1 MGEVLILIII
11 ALAWGFKAAVANEE
25 KKVNDR
31 ETGSVSASPDELIKK
46 AKRTVEDLDALRGQ
60 TEKKRPSP
68 TEIKALHKQHRA
80 DEWERNEQ
88 RHADE
93 RAHSEKRWELARKKQ
108 ADSGEVH
115 SVHMDSCED
124 RLESLK
130 VLYDAGILDREEYA
144 QRVALVHA
152 KRRHFAALFLRR
164 STPVLL
170 GDHRGLQDEHDDND
184 DEHQS
189 SHILR
194 SFLLQTV
201 QYLLALFLILLFRN
215 EPTVVKGLQFREP

>member
-1 MGEVLILIII
+1 MEILALVVIGLIW
-11 ALAWGFKAAVANEE
+11 AFKAAVANED

-31 ETGSVSASPDELIKK
+31 ETGSISSTPDELIKK
-46 AKRTVEDLDALRGQ
+46 ANRMLNDLDAMR
-60 TEKKRPSP
+60 TKERENKKRPSP

-93 RAHSEKRWELARKKQ
+93 RAHSEKRWEIARRKQ

-144 QRVALVHA
+144 QRVARVKRQHA
-152 KRRHFAALFLRR
+152 QSR
-164 STPVLL
+164 S
-170 GDHRGLQDEHDDND
+170 
-184 DEHQS
+184 
-189 SHILR
+189 
-194 SFLLQTV
+194 
-201 QYLLALFLILLFRN
+201 
-215 EPTVVKGLQFREP
+215 

>member
-1 MGEVLILIII
+1 MAGLMFIVIVIVFILKSAMIAEQNGSGAPEKKSGEMTPFRVNESD
-11 ALAWGFKAAVANEE
+11 ALAG
-25 KKVNDR
+25 KVESARR
-31 ETGSVSASPDELIKK
+31 E
-46 AKRTVEDLDALRGQ
+46 LDALREQ
-60 TEKKRPSP
+60 AQKKRPDP
-68 TEIKALHKQHRA
+68 LEIKALHKQHRA

-144 QRVALVHA
+144 QRVARVKNAHA
-152 KRRHFAALFLRR
+152 
-164 STPVLL
+164 
-170 GDHRGLQDEHDDND
+170 
-184 DEHQS
+184 QS
-189 SHILR
+189 R
-194 SFLLQTV
+194 D
-201 QYLLALFLILLFRN
+201 
-215 EPTVVKGLQFREP
+215 

>member
-11 ALAWGFKAAVANEE
+11 ALVWGFKAAVANED

-46 AKRTVEDLDALRGQ
+46 AKRTAEDLDALRGQ
-60 TEKKRPSP
+60 TEKKRPNGVQ
-68 TEIKALHKQHRA
+68 IRDFHKNLAAQ
-80 DEWERNEQ
+80 EREN
-88 RHADE
+88 
-93 RAHSEKRWELARKKQ
+93 SEKRWAVARKKQ

-144 QRVALVHA
+144 QRVARVKKAHA
-152 KRRHFAALFLRR
+152 Q
-164 STPVLL
+164 S
-170 GDHRGLQDEHDDND
+170 RG
-184 DEHQS
+184 
-189 SHILR
+189 
-194 SFLLQTV
+194 
-201 QYLLALFLILLFRN
+201 
-215 EPTVVKGLQFREP
+215 

>member
-11 ALAWGFKAAVANEE
+11 ALVWGFKAVVANEE

-31 ETGSVSASPDELIKK
+31 ETGSISASPDELIKK

-68 TEIKALHKQHRA
+68 TEIKALHKQIRDFHKNLA
-80 DEWERNEQ
+80 AQERKS
-88 RHADE
+88 
-93 RAHSEKRWELARKKQ
+93 SEKRWEIARRKQ

-124 RLESLK
+124 RLENLK

-144 QRVALVHA
+144 QRVARVKQAHA
-152 KRRHFAALFLRR
+152 Q
-164 STPVLL
+164 S
-170 GDHRGLQDEHDDND
+170 RG
-184 DEHQS
+184 
-189 SHILR
+189 
-194 SFLLQTV
+194 
-201 QYLLALFLILLFRN
+201 
-215 EPTVVKGLQFREP
+215 

>member
-1 MGEVLILIII
+1 MEILALVVIGLIW
-11 ALAWGFKAAVANEE
+11 AFKAAVANED

-31 ETGSVSASPDELIKK
+31 ETGSISSMPDELIKK
-46 AKRTVEDLDALRGQ
+46 ANRTLNDLDAMRIK
-60 TEKKRPSP
+60 ERENKKRPSP

-93 RAHSEKRWELARKKQ
+93 RAHSEKRWEIARRKQ

-144 QRVALVHA
+144 QRVARVKRQHA
-152 KRRHFAALFLRR
+152 
-164 STPVLL
+164 
-170 GDHRGLQDEHDDND
+170 
-184 DEHQS
+184 QS
-189 SHILR
+189 GS
-194 SFLLQTV
+194 
-201 QYLLALFLILLFRN
+201 Y
-215 EPTVVKGLQFREP
+215 

>member
-1 MGEVLILIII
+1 MAGLMFIVIVIVFILKSAMIAEQNGSGAPEKKSGEMTPFRVNESD
-11 ALAWGFKAAVANEE
+11 ALAE
-25 KKVNDR
+25 KVKSARR
-31 ETGSVSASPDELIKK
+31 E
-46 AKRTVEDLDALRGQ
+46 LDALREQ
-60 TEKKRPSP
+60 TQKKRPSP

-93 RAHSEKRWELARKKQ
+93 RAHSEKRWEIARRKQ

-144 QRVALVHA
+144 QRVARVKKAHA
-152 KRRHFAALFLRR
+152 
-164 STPVLL
+164 
-170 GDHRGLQDEHDDND
+170 
-184 DEHQS
+184 QS
-189 SHILR
+189 
-194 SFLLQTV
+194 
-201 QYLLALFLILLFRN
+201 
-215 EPTVVKGLQFREP
+215 KG

>member
-11 ALAWGFKAAVANEE
+11 ALVWGFKAAVANED

-31 ETGSVSASPDELIKK
+31 ETGSISSTPDELIKK
-46 AKRTVEDLDALRGQ
+46 AKRIAEDLDALRGQ

-93 RAHSEKRWELARKKQ
+93 RAHSEKQ

-144 QRVALVHA
+144 QRVARVKKAHA
-152 KRRHFAALFLRR
+152 Q
-164 STPVLL
+164 S
-170 GDHRGLQDEHDDND
+170 RG
-184 DEHQS
+184 
-189 SHILR
+189 
-194 SFLLQTV
+194 
-201 QYLLALFLILLFRN
+201 
-215 EPTVVKGLQFREP
+215 